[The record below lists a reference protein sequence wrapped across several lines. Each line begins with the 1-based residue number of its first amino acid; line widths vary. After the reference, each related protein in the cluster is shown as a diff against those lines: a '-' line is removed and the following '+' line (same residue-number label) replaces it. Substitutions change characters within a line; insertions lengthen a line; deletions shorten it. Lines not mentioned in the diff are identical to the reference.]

1 MPIVPSKYQPPFLFQ
16 NADLATI
23 YAGVVRKIDGIIQQ
37 RERISLADGDF
48 LDVDWSFAAKKS
60 DKVAILLHG
69 LEGNAQRPYITGSA
83 KALNTDG
90 YDVCAVNYRGCS
102 GETNRLFKSYHSG
115 ATEDLEAV
123 IDHVV
128 SKQVYASIIL
138 KGFSLGGNLALRYL
152 GEKGS
157 DLPKELKAAIAVSV
171 PCDLH
176 SSLKELLKPRNF
188 LYAKRFKKHLIEK
201 LIMKQDLFPKDI
213 TTTDIQNIKTLKDF
227 DDVYTSR
234 AHGFK
239 DALDYYKKC
248 SCLPLLE
255 NITIPSLLINAQNDS
270 FLGPECYPTIA
281 AEKNASLFLEIP
293 KFGGHVG
300 FYAPDNLTYTEK
312 RSTNF
317 LEEVL

>member
-1 MPIVPSKYQPPFLFQ
+1 MPIVTSKYKPSFLFQ
-16 NADLATI
+16 SGDLATI
-23 YAGVVRKIDGIIQQ
+23 YAGILRKIDGIVQQ
-37 RERISLADGDF
+37 RERITLPDGDF
-48 LDVDWSFAAKKS
+48 LDLDWSFATGKTN
-60 DKVAILLHG
+60 KVALLLHG

-83 KALNTDG
+83 QVLNKNDF
-90 YDVCAVNYRGCS
+90 DVCAVNYRGCS
-102 GETNRLFKSYHSG
+102 GETNRLFRSYHSG

-123 IDHVV
+123 IEHVV
-128 SKQVYASIIL
+128 SKRIYNTIVL

-152 GEKGS
+152 GEKGR
-157 DLPKELKAAIAVSV
+157 DLPNELKAAIAISV

-188 LYAKRFKKHLIEK
+188 LYAKRFKKHLVEK
-201 LIMKQDLFPKDI
+201 LIQKQALFPKEITKEDI
-213 TTTDIQNIKTLKDF
+213 HNIKTLKDF
-227 DDVYTSR
+227 DDIYTSR
-234 AHGFK
+234 AHGFI

-255 NITIPSLLINAQNDS
+255 NIIIPTLMINAWNDS
-270 FLGPECYPTIA
+270 FLGPECYPTKEA
-281 AEKNASLFLEIP
+281 KSNRDLFLEIP

-317 LEEVL
+317 LEDVL